1 MNNLMKRELLRM
13 FLAFQIFPAIF
24 FLLAIVP
31 YLAGVVL
38 FPAFLSTLT
47 LANFF
52 FLCGLPF
59 ELYLLYDYKLELM
72 KYGVDI
78 SAVL

>member
-1 MNNLMKRELLRM
+1 MTNLVKKELLRLLLVFQVLPVIL
-13 FLAFQIFPAIF
+13 FLV
-24 FLLAIVP
+24 AIVP
-31 YLAGVVL
+31 YVAGMVL

-52 FLCGLPF
+52 FLAGLPF
-59 ELYLLYDYKLELM
+59 ELYLIYDYKTELV

-78 SAVL
+78 PAAV